1 MLLEWALD
9 FERAWNGEIVK
20 NSKVMEND
28 FAPDFTCRICGQQHP
43 LPLAY
48 SVKAPLAAKAIP
60 EDQLE
65 SRLALSLDQCVIDNR
80 EFFLRGRMPIPIHGM
95 EKPFIWGVWVEVS
108 PKTFLRAL
116 EIWNATGREAEPV
129 FEGYLNSEIAPYGS
143 TVNLIVDVQT
153 QPVGERPQ
161 FFVRDAEHPL
171 AVEQRDGI
179 SMDRVQEIA
188 EELLHP

>member
-1 MLLEWALD
+1 M
-9 FERAWNGEIVK
+9 K
-20 NSKVMEND
+20 NSKVMGND

-48 SVKAPLAAKAIP
+48 SIKAPLAAKAIP

-80 EFFLRGRMPIPIHGM
+80 EFFLRGRIPIPIHGM

-116 EIWNATGREAEPV
+116 EIWNANGREAEPA
-129 FEGYLNSEIAPYGS
+129 FEGYLNSEITPYGD
-143 TVNLIVDVQT
+143 TVNLIVDVRT

-171 AVEQRDGI
+171 AVEQREGI

-188 EELLHP
+188 EALLHP